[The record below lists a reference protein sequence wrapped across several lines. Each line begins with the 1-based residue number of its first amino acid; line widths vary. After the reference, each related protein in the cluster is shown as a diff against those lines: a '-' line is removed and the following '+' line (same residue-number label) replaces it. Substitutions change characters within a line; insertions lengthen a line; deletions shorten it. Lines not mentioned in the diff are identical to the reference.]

1 MSRRIVGVTLD
12 NLEQL
17 PQHCRRC
24 VYWELAP
31 HLKQQAE
38 EFGETEVEKEAWVS
52 GVLLEWGSCGRIV
65 YSGRLPVGF
74 VLYAPPNAVPRSDA
88 FPTSPPSPDAVLLT
102 AFHILPEF
110 RGSGLGRM
118 LVQAVAKDLTRRGVK
133 AIEAFG
139 DAGPEEPDIEA
150 QGAGSAFSGAES
162 SGMGSPSTA
171 SSGTESSGA
180 RTSGGAGDDDGHSC
194 VVPAAFLQSV
204 GFKTVRPH
212 PRWPRLRLELR
223 SSISWK
229 EDVEAALEKLLGEVT
244 MTTATSSSSRA

>member
-12 NLEQL
+12 NLEEL
-17 PQHCRRC
+17 PRRCRRC

-65 YSGRLPVGF
+65 YSGKLPVGF
-74 VLYAPPNAVPRSDA
+74 VLYAPPSAVPRSDA

-110 RGSGLGRM
+110 RGGGLGRM

-139 DAGPEEPDIEA
+139 DAGPEDPE
-150 QGAGSAFSGAES
+150 AES
-162 SGMGSPSTA
+162 DAGA
-171 SSGTESSGA
+171 SAGP
-180 RTSGGAGDDDGHSC
+180 GGGDDAAGDGGHSC
-194 VVPAAFLQSV
+194 VVAAAFLQSV

-223 SSISWK
+223 SSITWK
-229 EDVEAALEKLLGEVT
+229 EDVEAALEKLLGEVS

>member
-1 MSRRIVGVTLD
+1 MSRRVVGVTLD

-17 PQHCRRC
+17 PPHCRRC

-31 HLKQQAE
+31 HVKQQAE

-65 YSGRLPVGF
+65 YSGSLPVGF
-74 VLYAPPNAVPRSDA
+74 VLYAPPSAVPRSDA

-110 RGSGLGRM
+110 RGGDLGRM

-139 DAGPEEPDIEA
+139 DAGPEDPDA
-150 QGAGSAFSGAES
+150 DDGAAVDTRHPGTGKPAAGD
-162 SGMGSPSTA
+162 
-171 SSGTESSGA
+171 SGTGDSG
-180 RTSGGAGDDDGHSC
+180 TGEPDGHSC